1 MTTMVTAQKKKQ
13 LKLRM
18 AVSRSKNKQDLKIE
32 PTHHLS
38 QSEVIFKAVLIMKT
52 MMNLMMP
59 MMAKKMMKLKLRIE

>member
-1 MTTMVTAQKKKQ
+1 MVTAQKKKQ

-38 QSEVIFKAVLIMKT
+38 ESEVIFKAVLFACELVWIVS
-52 MMNLMMP
+52 
-59 MMAKKMMKLKLRIE
+59 KLHQVVLSESEI